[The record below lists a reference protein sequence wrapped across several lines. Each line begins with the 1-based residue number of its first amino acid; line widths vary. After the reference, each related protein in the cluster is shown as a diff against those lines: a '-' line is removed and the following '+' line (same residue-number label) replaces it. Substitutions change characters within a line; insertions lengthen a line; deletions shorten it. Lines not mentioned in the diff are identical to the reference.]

1 MIYSVKGTLIHIE
14 SGFAVVECGG
24 IGYKVN
30 TTLTTQK
37 ELKLNSTVMLYTYM
51 NVREDAVELF
61 GFYTKG
67 ELSTFK
73 LLISVSGVGPKV
85 ALAILSELSS
95 ETIALSVSSGDYKTL
110 TRASGVGPKLAQ
122 RIVLELKDKASKM
135 LPSGVIAAPDDIF
148 SSSSER
154 SVGSD
159 SFSEAIGALVSL
171 GYNRSEAVSAL
182 SGVDSRLS
190 SDDMIREA
198 LRKLAR
204 M

>member
-30 TTLTTQK
+30 TTLTTQRQ
-37 ELKLNSTVMLYTYM
+37 LKLNSTVTLFTYM

-61 GFYTKG
+61 GFYSKG

-73 LLISVSGVGPKV
+73 MLISISGVGPKV

-95 ETIALSVSSGDYKTL
+95 EQIALSVSAGDYKTL

-122 RIVLELKDKASKM
+122 RIVLELKDKIKGISTEGADGVVTKGS
-135 LPSGVIAAPDDIF
+135 VIADTGNIPKA
-148 SSSSER
+148 
-154 SVGSD
+154 V
-159 SFSEAIGALVSL
+159 AALAVL
-171 GYNRSEAVSAL
+171 GYSAADVTPVL
-182 SGVDSRLS
+182 S
-190 SDDMIREA
+190 
-198 LRKLAR
+198 KLDPSLTVEQLISATLKQ
-204 M
+204 MG

>member
-37 ELKLNSTVMLYTYM
+37 QLKLNSTVTLFTYM

-61 GFYTKG
+61 GFYSKG

-73 LLISVSGVGPKV
+73 MLISISGVGPKV

-95 ETIALSVSSGDYKTL
+95 EQIAISVSANDYKTL

-122 RIVLELKDKASKM
+122 RIVLELKDKIKGITADGGD
-135 LPSGVIAAPDDIF
+135 GVIAKG
-148 SSSSER
+148 
-154 SVGSD
+154 SVIADTGNISK
-159 SFSEAIGALVSL
+159 AVAALAVL
-171 GYNRSEAVSAL
+171 GYSAADVTPVL
-182 SGVDSRLS
+182 SKLDSSLTVEQLIS
-190 SDDMIREA
+190 ATLKQMG
-198 LRKLAR
+198 
-204 M
+204 

>member
-30 TTLTTQK
+30 TTITTQK
-37 ELKLNSTVMLYTYM
+37 QLKLNSIVTLFTHM

-61 GFYTKG
+61 GFYSKG

-73 LLISVSGVGPKV
+73 MLISISGVGPKV

-95 ETIALSVSSGDYKTL
+95 EQIAMSVSAGDYKTL

-122 RIVLELKDKASKM
+122 RIVLELKDKIKGLSVESAD
-135 LPSGVIAAPDDIF
+135 GVISKGSVIADTGNISKAVAALA
-148 SSSSER
+148 
-154 SVGSD
+154 V
-159 SFSEAIGALVSL
+159 L
-171 GYNRSEAVSAL
+171 GYSAADVTPVL
-182 SGVDSRLS
+182 S
-190 SDDMIREA
+190 
-198 LRKLAR
+198 KLDPSLTVEQLISATLKQ
-204 M
+204 MG